1 MKDYEFD
8 NSGKIHTT
16 DLVRVFKRVGVL
28 HPEPHMKHLI
38 VAGGAKESDDTIDII
53 LFSQQLQKNIDKEL
67 KIGMKKA
74 TEFIMKLN
82 SLIQAKKLS
91 IFEFFCILDV
101 NLNGGLS
108 KVEFKTGI

>member
-53 LFSQQLQKNIDKEL
+53 LFSQ
-67 KIGMKKA
+67 
-74 TEFIMKLN
+74 
-82 SLIQAKKLS
+82 
-91 IFEFFCILDV
+91 
-101 NLNGGLS
+101 
-108 KVEFKTGI
+108 